1 MDGVEDDGQRGRKEM
16 MMSRQSREEVDHEE
30 DKEMEVVDKEEEG
43 MQEELQVEHLALMDG
58 AEVEVER
65 VKQEK
70 PFMFRFSQTVGG

>member
-1 MDGVEDDGQRGRKEM
+1 MDGVEDDGQRGKQEM
-16 MMSRQSREEVDHEE
+16 MRSRQSKKEVDQEE
-30 DKEMEVVDKEEEG
+30 DKEMEEVDKEEEG

>member
-1 MDGVEDDGQRGRKEM
+1 MDGVEDDGQRGKQEM
-16 MMSRQSREEVDHEE
+16 MRIRQSREEVDQDE
-30 DKEMEVVDKEEEG
+30 DKEMEDVGKEEEG

>member
-43 MQEELQVEHLALMDG
+43 MQEELKVEHLALMDG

>member
-1 MDGVEDDGQRGRKEM
+1 M
-16 MMSRQSREEVDHEE
+16 
-30 DKEMEVVDKEEEG
+30 
-43 MQEELQVEHLALMDG
+43 EHLALMDG